1 MTAHSVPVMALVV
14 LVTVSGTLA
23 IARLVEAAQR
33 RRAASGESAPGAG
46 TRVPGIATMW
56 PVALVAL
63 AAIASDGQALIVLF
77 ALLSALAL
85 RRWLAFDTGNRGTG
99 AWTRIACYLSIPLQY
114 TFVAAGSESLVAH
127 CLPLA
132 ATLGL
137 PLLAVLDG
145 DTRNLAERTARRYL
159 GVMVCVYGLS
169 HAPALLLLATPA
181 TAGRAGLLV
190 VFMVLVA
197 QGTALL
203 DAALGRLATRRG
215 GEAALRKRNLVTLA
229 AATVLAACVGAAL
242 AWLTPY
248 APETAAA
255 MALLAGAAAGLG
267 TRVMTAFAYG
277 WAAPSRDGERDGFG
291 VLPGRLAAIA
301 FAAPAFFHLA
311 RALQAP

>member
-1 MTAHSVPVMALVV
+1 MTANSVPVMALVV

-23 IARLVEAAQR
+23 IARLVESAQR
-33 RRAASGESAPGAG
+33 RRAASGEAPLGAG
-46 TRVPGIATMW
+46 TRVPGIATAW
-56 PVALVAL
+56 PAALVAL
-63 AAIASDGQALIVLF
+63 AAIASDGAALVALF
-77 ALLSALAL
+77 ALLSALTL
-85 RRWLAFDTGNRGTG
+85 RGWFAFDADSRGAG
-99 AWTRIACYLSIPLQY
+99 AWTRTACYLSIPLQY
-114 TFVAAGSESLVAH
+114 TFVAAGSYSLIAL

-145 DTRNLAERTARRYL
+145 DTRNLAERTARRYF

-197 QGTALL
+197 QLATLL
-203 DAALGRLATRRG
+203 DGTLGRLAARHG
-215 GEAALRKRNLVTLA
+215 GQGVLRNIGMLA
-229 AATVLAACVGAAL
+229 AATLLAGGVGAAL

-248 APETAAA
+248 GPETAAG
-255 MALLAGAAAGLG
+255 MALLTGAAAALG
-267 TRVMTAFAYG
+267 TRVMAAFA
-277 WAAPSRDGERDGFG
+277 ADLAHTGERANDGLG

-301 FAAPAFFHLA
+301 FAAPTFFHLA
-311 RALQAP
+311 RTLQAA

>member
-1 MTAHSVPVMALVV
+1 MTANSVPVMALVV
-14 LVTVSGTLA
+14 FVTVSGTLA

-46 TRVPGIATMW
+46 TRLPGIANAW
-56 PVALVAL
+56 PVALVVL
-63 AAIASDGQALIVLF
+63 VAIASDGQALIVLF

-85 RRWLAFDTGNRGTG
+85 RSWLAFDAGNRGTG

-114 TFVAAGSESLVAH
+114 TFVAAGSESLVAL

-197 QGTALL
+197 QGAALL
-203 DAALGRLATRRG
+203 DATLGRRATRRG
-215 GEAALRKRNLVTLA
+215 GEGTSRNLGMLA
-229 AATVLAACVGAAL
+229 AATVLAGGVGAAL
-242 AWLTPY
+242 AALTPY
-248 APETAAA
+248 PPATAAC
-255 MALLAGAAAGLG
+255 MALLTGAAAALG
-267 TRVMTAFAYG
+267 TRVMAAFAYDC
-277 WAAPSRDGERDGFG
+277 AARTSDAARARLA